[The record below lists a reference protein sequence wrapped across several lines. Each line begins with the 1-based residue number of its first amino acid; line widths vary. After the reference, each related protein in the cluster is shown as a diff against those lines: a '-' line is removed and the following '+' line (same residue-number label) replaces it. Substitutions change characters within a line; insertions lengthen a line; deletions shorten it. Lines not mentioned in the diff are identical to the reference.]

1 MFHSVKTATIR
12 KVLLVLMLL
21 FISGSGLRAQGV
33 RLFTSADG
41 IPSSRFISIHQD
53 AQGYIWIGNHVGLSR
68 MIGSSI
74 TSFYETPGKDK
85 LKSNQINAFATDSTG
100 QLWLGTTSGLQLFHP
115 KTEQFEHIPLNPENF
130 SHTKVKKTSPP
141 ISDLIALPDR
151 NKLLVCLGIHGF
163 RVLDVRT
170 RKVLQN
176 DTKVFQKALKQ
187 VVGNHIYCDSKQ
199 RLWIATS
206 NGLLLM
212 DLKSMN
218 IKPLFFDHKAGIYA
232 NNLEILRIL
241 EDKKTH
247 TLLFADTKYSVLR
260 YDEAT
265 NTIRPFSQQPS
276 EFNNVQCLL
285 QLKNGTILVGCDR
298 NGIGQLDYSS
308 KTIRNYPLLD
318 SSFGLSECKIH
329 QLLEDSWGNIYVCLY
344 QKGLLV
350 VPPFTGGF
358 KFRPM
363 TNGVVKQNNTAITSI
378 VKNSDKDLYVS
389 TDGNGIFQGAD
400 FDRMHRLSLPSS
412 CNGNIYKILAG
423 KDGKLWIATY
433 GSGLFVSSRGKV
445 ESVPNQKGA
454 TNRNAT
460 CLSFDKKQER
470 LFIGNIGNGL
480 NELTLSTGKMKRL
493 TFCSSRIYALHLDSR
508 NRLWIGGA
516 ECLVYDLNSSKAHRL
531 NLRAEKDLICYTFLE
546 FKGQMH
552 IGTNNGLYIYNEAT
566 NRIKHVTQGD
576 NSVCIVAALA
586 KSRND
591 QLWMSTNQGLIRY
604 DPEQET
610 LHVFASYEVKACGDF
625 FTNSVMEED
634 DGSIVFGGDNGVVA
648 FNPEMLEKASRDA
661 EPIRLTTL
669 SVNGKSV
676 FYEAHAGSNVL
687 DAAITHASSIKLPYT
702 QNSFTLGFSVFN
714 FAVSSKIRFK
724 YRLEGYEENWNSTS
738 TDRPQ
743 ASYNQVPPGKYRL
756 VIKSF
761 NEKANLALSE
771 KAIDIFVSSP
781 WYWSWWS
788 KLLYVLV
795 VAGFV
800 LILWTMHQTRI
811 RSRKRIRTLMGEFL
825 SLKQNYQNLINTNNN
840 DLVQPQNSL
849 DDKLKKKILQVVSE
863 NSSNA
868 FFGVEELS
876 REVAMSRVHLYRRTK
891 ELFNCSPNDLI
902 KSERMKKAGLL
913 LVQRKGTVTDIAFQT
928 GFSDSSYFARSF
940 KSYYNMTPKAFVA
953 KYRDNGDEDTLKEL
967 FEI

>member
-1 MFHSVKTATIR
+1 MFHFSKTRTIR
-12 KVLLVLMLL
+12 KVLLALIPL

-53 AQGYIWIGNHVGLSR
+53 ADGYIWIGNHVGLSR

-74 TSFYETPGKDK
+74 TNFFETPGKDK

-115 KTEQFEHIPLNPENF
+115 KTEQFKHIPLNPKDF
-130 SHTKVKKTSPP
+130 SHTGVKYPSPP

-151 NKLLVCLGIHGF
+151 NKLLVCLGIHGYS
-163 RVLDVRT
+163 VLDVRT

-176 DTKVFQKALKQ
+176 DTKAFQKALKK
-187 VVGNHIYCDSKQ
+187 VVGNQMYFDSKK
-199 RLWIATS
+199 RLWITTA
-206 NGLLLM
+206 NGLVLM
-212 DLKSMN
+212 DLKSMK
-218 IKPLFFDHKAGIYA
+218 IKSLFFDHKAGIYA
-232 NNLEILRIL
+232 NNLEILSIL
-241 EDKKTH
+241 EDKRTH

-265 NTIRPFSQQPS
+265 NTIGPFSQQPS

-358 KFRPM
+358 RFRSI
-363 TNGVVKQNNTAITSI
+363 TNGIVKQNNTAITSI
-378 VKNSDKDLYVS
+378 VKKSKKEIFVG
-389 TDGNGIFQGAD
+389 TDGNGVFQGSD

-433 GSGLFVSSRGKV
+433 GSGLFVSKYGIV

-480 NELTLSTGKMKRL
+480 NELTLSTGKMRRL
-493 TFCSSRIYALHLDSR
+493 SFCSPRIYALHLDSR

-516 ECLVYDLNSSKAHRL
+516 ECLVYDLSSSKAHRL
-531 NLRAEKDLICYTFLE
+531 NLRAEKNLICYTFLE
-546 FKGQMH
+546 FKGQMY

-591 QLWMSTNQGLIRY
+591 QLWMSTNQGLIRF
-604 DPEQET
+604 DPKQET

-625 FTNSVMEED
+625 FTNSVLEED
-634 DGSIVFGGDNGVVA
+634 DGSIVFGGDNGIVA
-648 FNPEMLEKASRDA
+648 FNPNKLEHESKKT
-661 EPIRLTTL
+661 EVLRLTTL
-669 SVNGKSV
+669 SVDGEPISYNS
-676 FYEAHAGSNVL
+676 EDHLL
-687 DAAITHASSIKLPYT
+687 DAALPYATRLKLPYT
-702 QNSFTLGFSVFN
+702 QNSFAIGFSVFN
-714 FAVSSKIRFK
+714 YAVSSKIRFK
-724 YRLEGYEENWNSTS
+724 YRLEGYDNQWNATS
-738 TDRPQ
+738 TDKPQ
-743 ASYNQVPPGKYRL
+743 AVYNQVPPGNYKL

-761 NEKANLALSE
+761 NEEFDRALSE
-771 KAIDIFVSSP
+771 KSIDICVTAP

-788 KLLYVLV
+788 KLLYFLLTSSI
-795 VAGFV
+795 AFG
-800 LILWTMHQTRI
+800 LWYLNQTRV
-811 RSRKRIRTLMGEFL
+811 RSRKRLRALLGELL
-825 SLKQNYQNLINTNNN
+825 SLRQNYQNLIQKYNN
-840 DLVQPQNSL
+840 DTPQPHNSL
-849 DDKLKKKILQVVSE
+849 DDKLKNKIIRVISD
-863 NSSNA
+863 NSSNSG
-868 FFGVEELS
+868 FGVEELS

-902 KSERMKKAGLL
+902 KAERMKKAGLL
-913 LVQRKGTVTDIAFQT
+913 LVQSNATVTDIAYQV

-953 KYRDNGDEDTLKEL
+953 KYRDNGDEETLKEL